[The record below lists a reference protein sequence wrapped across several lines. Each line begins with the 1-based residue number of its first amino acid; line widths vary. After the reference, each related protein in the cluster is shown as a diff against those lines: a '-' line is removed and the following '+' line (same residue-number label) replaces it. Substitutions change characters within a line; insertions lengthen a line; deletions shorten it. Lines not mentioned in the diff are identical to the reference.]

1 MYLSFWL
8 GAVVMGLGFTGLVLS
23 AFLTFRVLNFP
34 DLTVDGSYPL
44 GGAVSALLIVQGMN
58 PWMTLPVV
66 FLAGGLAGMATGVM
80 ATRLGINGLLAG
92 ILVAIGMY
100 SINLHVMGGVSNLP
114 IFGHPTMMAAGG
126 ALTANVDLAA
136 AMVFGLVTVVVML
149 LAYWFLCT
157 QVGLA
162 MRAVGDNEQMAR
174 AQGISTAAMKVV
186 GLVLA
191 NGLAALAGAL
201 QVQYMGFADVNL
213 GLGAILA
220 GIAALIIGEALV
232 PARSLF
238 WAVVAVAVGSI
249 VYRLVVALALYLG
262 LPPNDIKLGTVAI
275 VLLALTLPR
284 IRGAGKATRAY

>member
-44 GGAVSALLIVQGMN
+44 GGAVTALLIVQGMS
-58 PWMTLPVV
+58 PWLTLPVV
-66 FLAGGLAGMATGVM
+66 FLAGGLAGAATGVM

-100 SINLHVMGGVSNLP
+100 SVNLHVMGGVSNLP
-114 IFGHPTMMAAGG
+114 IFGNPTVMTAAGTL
-126 ALTANVDLAA
+126 AANTDLAA
-136 AMVFGLVTVVVML
+136 AMVFGALTVVVIL

-157 QVGLA
+157 EVGLA

-174 AQGISTAAMKVV
+174 AQGISTGAMKMV
-186 GLVLA
+186 GLIIA

-220 GIAALIIGEALV
+220 GIAALIIGEALMPV
-232 PARSLF
+232 RGLL
-238 WAVVAVAVGSI
+238 WAIVAVAVGSI
-249 VYRLVVALALYLG
+249 VYRLVVAFALYLG

-284 IRGAGKATRAY
+284 IRGIGKTAR

>member
-1 MYLSFWL
+1 MYSSFWL

-58 PWMTLPVV
+58 PWTTFPIV
-66 FLAGGLAGMATGVM
+66 FLAGGLAGAATGVM

-100 SINLHVMGGVSNLP
+100 SVNLHVMGGVANLP
-114 IFGHPTMMAAGG
+114 IFGNPTVMAAAG
-126 ALTANVDLAA
+126 ALTANADLAA
-136 AMVFGLVTVVVML
+136 GVVFGLLAISISL

-157 QVGLA
+157 EVGLA

-174 AQGISTAAMKVV
+174 AQGINTAAMKIV
-186 GLVLA
+186 GLTLA

-220 GIAALIIGEALV
+220 GIAALIIGEALL
-232 PARSLF
+232 PARGLF

-284 IRGAGKATRAY
+284 IRGAGKGTRAY